1 MHELV
6 VHGWLDQ
13 DYIDRHTLGWDA
25 LRARADDHVTVSAP
39 ADPVTPEPKEPM
51 KRLTFDIGASL
62 HKRIRL
68 ACLEKD
74 VDMAV
79 ELRRILMEHFPPAAK

>member
-1 MHELV
+1 MSNKQVSITLNPRNKPEPDV
-6 VHGWLDQ
+6 SALDAFV
-13 DYIDRHTLGWDA
+13 RNG
-25 LRARADDHVTVSAP
+25 AP
-39 ADPVTPEPKEPM
+39 ADPVAPEPKEPM

-79 ELRRILMEHFPPAAK
+79 ELRRILMEHFPPAQ